1 MEQDIFEAE
10 GGKVAFEKESLEE
23 AKAAPAKEEGHEAT
37 DEGALE
43 GKGKK
48 GKEGEQAT
56 PKPLDLKAMKKEEL
70 IALTQAL
77 IFENSR
83 LAESCEDLKK
93 EKDGAMKRAKEL
105 SRRYLSL
112 SGDFEQYKKRNA
124 EIERESFDKATAEVA
139 LKLIPVYDNLR
150 IALDSIPDQTSKE
163 GVSMIY
169 RQFDEALASLGITEI
184 KAEGEAFDP
193 MLHNA
198 LAAED
203 TDDESLKGKVKAV
216 ITGGY
221 LFKDKVIKQSQVIV
235 YR

>member
-1 MEQDIFEAE
+1 
-10 GGKVAFEKESLEE
+10 
-23 AKAAPAKEEGHEAT
+23 
-37 DEGALE
+37 
-43 GKGKK
+43 
-48 GKEGEQAT
+48 
-56 PKPLDLKAMKKEEL
+56 
-70 IALTQAL
+70 
-77 IFENSR
+77 
-83 LAESCEDLKK
+83 
-93 EKDGAMKRAKEL
+93 
-105 SRRYLSL
+105 
-112 SGDFEQYKKRNA
+112 
-124 EIERESFDKATAEVA
+124 
-139 LKLIPVYDNLR
+139 
-150 IALDSIPDQTSKE
+150 LDSIPDQTSKE